1 MQKEWSKQEVSAPL
15 QKQGVVPK
23 KVPLSES
30 SATEDDILCR
40 PCGDAFYSGDRTWPV
55 APQHLIDF
63 CGKASGLAGT
73 ASKERWNHRES
84 HVVPGREQ
92 LIPDSRTFHRRFSCL
107 QRHLGLCVTK
117 DSLIY
122 DAALQCSKNLERWC
136 CHFNAENRFVRVVSN
151 AAQLIL
157 YVAGRRAR
165 RPFAPQ
171 AWVFALCSFTDG
183 PEAGE
188 LRVTFVRRRPAIMIC
203 EAGQPL
209 FFFLSVWSVAKHFLA
224 DVGVPIEEIHIGF
237 GVHKWLKCDGSP
249 QIILSRE
256 PDLVKVYPGIWKPEK
271 VDGGAMDMIDGLLP
285 DEVENK
291 PKKDRSGGCKARVCN
306 PFVKEGSKGK
316 SFESDSEFSG
326 ESGGSETGGEEEMYA
341 EAEKKPRKVAGD
353 SGSVAPPK
361 FRGGDYKWIA
371 VEGGFLVWSEENQTL
386 DAHCRAPGHK
396 GCKCDRTVRPGRD
409 PDQGRPAGRHMA
421 WLKLGLHCS

>member
-1 MQKEWSKQEVSAPL
+1 MVL
-15 QKQGVVPK
+15 G
-23 KVPLSES
+23 
-30 SATEDDILCR
+30 
-40 PCGDAFYSGDRTWPV
+40 
-55 APQHLIDF
+55 H
-63 CGKASGLAGT
+63 
-73 ASKERWNHRES
+73 
-84 HVVPGREQ
+84 EQ
-92 LIPDSRTFHRRFSCL
+92 LIPEGRTFHRRFSCL
-107 QRHLGLCVTK
+107 QRHPGPCVTK

-136 CHFNAENRFVRVVSN
+136 CHFNAENRFVRIAGSSGS
-151 AAQLIL
+151 LIL

-165 RPFAPQ
+165 RPFSPQ

-224 DVGVPIEEIHIGF
+224 DVGVPIEEIHIGL

-291 PKKDRSGGCKARVCN
+291 PKKGSQWWMQSQGLQPFRQRRKQGQEFRV
-306 PFVKEGSKGK
+306 
-316 SFESDSEFSG
+316 
-326 ESGGSETGGEEEMYA
+326 
-341 EAEKKPRKVAGD
+341 
-353 SGSVAPPK
+353 
-361 FRGGDYKWIA
+361 
-371 VEGGFLVWSEENQTL
+371 
-386 DAHCRAPGHK
+386 
-396 GCKCDRTVRPGRD
+396 
-409 PDQGRPAGRHMA
+409 
-421 WLKLGLHCS
+421 